1 MGAPS
6 PFFII
11 VSMPTDACTEME
23 YFIVLSPWRAGISGV
38 SHSFLSL
45 SPCTSSPC
53 TPSLCTSLPSEW
65 PTFIF
70 FLTTNFR
77 DKAEHQVFLFSMWL
91 SRHPALQS
99 TPAMLSVCWCHEWS
113 ILPGSQGRCYCTLSE
128 RISKSWTL
136 RPKQLGWIAQK
147 NHSFCTTSQTVCYE
161 LQLHQT
167 GCLV

>member
-11 VSMPTDACTEME
+11 VSMPTDAWFCTEME

-65 PTFIF
+65 PTFIS

-99 TPAMLSVCWCHEWS
+99 T
-113 ILPGSQGRCYCTLSE
+113 RCYALGVLVSWMVSITWVSRSVLLYPVRKDFQIMNSAAKTAWLNCTE
-128 RISKSWTL
+128 KS
-136 RPKQLGWIAQK
+136 
-147 NHSFCTTSQTVCYE
+147 
-161 LQLHQT
+161 
-167 GCLV
+167 